1 MTDQKH
7 ASWIEFL
14 KRERS
19 RLIRYVR
26 SRIDDA
32 ADRESEDIVQDVVL
46 GLFEK
51 ADISAPVENLAAYV
65 YQSLRNRVIDAMRR
79 RKGGHQSLDAEL
91 PGDTGSTLADFIA
104 DMAYDIEI
112 EFDRKEFNRDL
123 NTALSMLD
131 EKSRSIVVAT
141 EVHGLTFKNLSEERK
156 VPIGTLLAHKSR
168 AMKKLR
174 EALVEIDPV
183 HYLPLVKEGDSYE

>member
-1 MTDQKH
+1 MTERQH

-26 SRIDDA
+26 NRIDDA

-51 ADISAPVENLAAYV
+51 ANISAPVENLAAYV

-91 PGDTGSTLADFIA
+91 LGDTGSTLADFIA
-104 DMAYDIEI
+104 DMAYDIEK
-112 EFDRKEFNRDL
+112 ELDRKEFNHDL

-131 EKSRSIVVAT
+131 EKYRSIVVAT
-141 EVHGLTFKNLSEERK
+141 EVHGLTFKELSEEWK

-174 EALVEIDPV
+174 EALVEIDPA
-183 HYLPLVKEGDSYE
+183 HYLSLVKEGDSYE

>member
-1 MTDQKH
+1 MTERQ

-26 SRIDDA
+26 NRIDDA

-65 YQSLRNRVIDAMRR
+65 YQSLRNRIIDAMRR

-112 EFDRKEFNRDL
+112 ELDRKEFNRDL

-141 EVHGLTFKNLSEERK
+141 EVHGLTFKNLSEEWK

-174 EALVEIDPV
+174 EALVEIDPA